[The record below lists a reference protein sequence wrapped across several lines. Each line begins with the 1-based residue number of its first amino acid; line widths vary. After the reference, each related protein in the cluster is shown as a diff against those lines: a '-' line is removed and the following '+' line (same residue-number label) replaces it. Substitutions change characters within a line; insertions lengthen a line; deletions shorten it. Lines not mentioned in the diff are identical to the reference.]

1 MLNKKTT
8 DNIIKIYQDT
18 KSIYKAAKDT
28 GVTYQTAKRI
38 LINNN
43 IYIYNNINNINN
55 ISSKTIDIK
64 EEELIPINNN
74 NINIPDIKSNDI
86 EIIDN
91 KDIEVIE
98 DKNIDVDSLTKN
110 KKHEYNKKIDNVLSL
125 ILKEYKNNINKIPKS
140 KLGIDFGIFYDKRF
154 PKDAI
159 NNQNI
164 ENKTLIFNNF
174 GDNKKLLELITQIQG
189 SKSILPNQ

>member
-8 DNIIKIYQDT
+8 DNIIKIYQDS
-18 KSIYKAAKDT
+18 KSVYKAAKDA

-55 ISSKTIDIK
+55 N
-64 EEELIPINNN
+64 IPILNDKKEII
-74 NINIPDIKSNDI
+74 INIPDKDNIPDI
-86 EIIDN
+86 SKDNNID
-91 KDIEVIE
+91 
-98 DKNIDVDSLTKN
+98 DVDSITKN

-189 SKSILPNQ
+189 SKSILPG